1 MEIDIS
7 DVNITMLQAIL
18 PSALELSIPA
28 LEFLLVD
35 VYPPSDDH
43 VCGAVRGTYNDVD
56 PPMHSKSRYS
66 LLHSSDEAKV
76 SFDVIASKS
85 VVRL

>member
-56 PPMHSKSRYS
+56 PPLHSKSRYS
-66 LLHSSDEAKV
+66 LLDEAKV